1 MRVWTLLVLVPLLAG
16 LAACG
21 QTGDGLAGENETLV
35 IFSSRHYDSDYALY
49 EAFEEETGVNVRT
62 IEADGDLLVERL
74 KTDGVNSPAD
84 VIITVDAG
92 RLWRAEQEGLF
103 APVNSAI
110 LDAAVPSSL
119 RHPDGLW
126 YGLASRAR
134 IIVYAEQRVAAE
146 DISGY
151 ETLADPAFKGRVCAR
166 SSGNIY
172 NISLL
177 GALIDRWGEDK
188 ALQWAAGVAGNFA
201 RAPLGGDTDQIRA
214 VIAGECDM
222 ALVNHYYVSRLMK
235 EEPEALEG
243 IAMFWPESAPG
254 VHLNVSGIGVAKNAP
269 NPELAKRFIEF
280 AMQEKAQ
287 RFFAELTGEYPVT
300 DAAYDNPALPSLAN
314 RAIDPIALG
323 KLGENQA
330 RAQQIFDKAG
340 WP

>member
-1 MRVWTLLVLVPLLAG
+1 MRILAVLGLAPLLVG

-21 QTGDGLAGENETLV
+21 QMGDGSSGDGEVLV
-35 IFSSRHYDSDYALY
+35 VFSSRHYDSDYALY
-49 EAFEEETGVNVRT
+49 EAFEEETGVDVRT

-103 APVNSAI
+103 APLKSAA
-110 LDAAVPSSL
+110 LEEAVPAGL

-134 IIVYAEQRVAAE
+134 IIVYATDRVAADE
-146 DISGY
+146 ISGY
-151 ETLADPAFKGRVCAR
+151 ETLADPKFKGRVCAR

-177 GALIDRWGEDK
+177 GALVDRWGESK
-188 ALQWAAGVAGNFA
+188 AQQWATGVAGNFA

-214 VIAGECDM
+214 VIAGECDL
-222 ALVNHYYVSRLMK
+222 ALVNHYYFSRLMK
-235 EEPEALEG
+235 EEPESLKG
-243 IAMFWPESAPG
+243 LAMFWPEDAPG

-269 NPELAKRFIEF
+269 NPELAQQFIEF

-300 DAAYDNPALPSLAN
+300 GVAYDNPALPSLEN
-314 RAIDPIALG
+314 RTIDSIALG

-330 RAQQIFDKAG
+330 KAQQIFDKAG